1 VTFFFEKE
9 ATNGC
14 RSRAFGLEVQYV
26 HERIKIFLL
35 LFLSEKEEGSP
46 L

>member
-1 VTFFFEKE
+1 MTFVFEKE
-9 ATNGC
+9 ATNFC
-14 RSRAFGLEVQYV
+14 RSRAFGLEVHYV
-26 HERIKIFLL
+26 HERIKVFLL